1 MNCAGGIKHQAIGI
15 YCEKAVGIPLI
26 DQQGCIAGIR
36 QFDRKR
42 LVEMVDL
49 VAEIHHHIQHSPL
62 DAGYEL
68 VMRSIARLKM
78 HAAQH
83 TSIGSSEERF
93 RRGESNALSK

>member
-1 MNCAGGIKHQAIGI
+1 MNCAGGIKHPAIVVD
-15 YCEKAVGIPLI
+15 CEKAVGVPLT

-42 LVEMVDL
+42 LVEMGALGAD
-49 VAEIHHHIQHSPL
+49 IHHHIQHSPL

-68 VMRSIARLKM
+68 VMRSFARLKM

-83 TSIGSSEERF
+83 ASIGSSEERF